1 MGAEKSKQ
9 RLEGASL
16 SIEFEVGEN
25 RVFDANNPII
35 GQIKVDSN
43 VSIPAYGI

>member
-1 MGAEKSKQ
+1 MQKSKQ

-16 SIEFEVGEN
+16 KIEFDTEN
-25 RVFDANNPII
+25 RAFDANNPIV